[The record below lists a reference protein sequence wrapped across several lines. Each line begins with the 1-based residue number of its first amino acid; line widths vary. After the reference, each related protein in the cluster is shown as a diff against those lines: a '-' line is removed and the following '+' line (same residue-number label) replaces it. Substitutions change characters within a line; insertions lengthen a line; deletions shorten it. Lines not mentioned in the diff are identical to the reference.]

1 MKIITKGYNIPTIS
15 FGTSITPGT
24 PAVVGTIDEFKELY
38 VLCENAGI
46 ASVDATISGTRMV
59 GTMFAHCDG
68 IGIELATVT
77 NQYNA
82 PKMVSAHL
90 YLEDGEFVADVT
102 IISLS

>member
-1 MKIITKGYNIPTIS
+1 MKITTRGYNIPTIS

-24 PAVVGTIDEFKELY
+24 TAIVGTIEEFTELY
-38 VLCENAGI
+38 ALCENAGI
-46 ASVDATISGTRMV
+46 AVVDATISGTRMT

-77 NQYNA
+77 NQYNT
-82 PKMVSAHL
+82 PQMVSAHL
-90 YLEDGEFVADVT
+90 YLDGGEFVADVT